1 MSVFYKL
8 DYINTVLILQSLKLS
23 REIHRVDP
31 DFEKLPE
38 AIKRTVTSKSDTLIK
53 DMEEVLSHFEDEKS
67 FQKELERIIKN
78 N

>member
-23 REIHRVDP
+23 REIHKVDP
-31 DFEKLPE
+31 DFEKLAE
-38 AIKRTVTSKSDTLIK
+38 AIKRTVISKTDILIN

>member
-23 REIHRVDP
+23 REIHKVDA

>member
-23 REIHRVDP
+23 REIHKAAP

>member
-23 REIHRVDP
+23 REIHKVDP
-31 DFEKLPE
+31 DFEKLSE